1 MTTTITNTTP
11 RVWIGCLQCYN
22 EGKLVGDW
30 YDAVDADEITTS
42 ALHGRKIQPKT
53 HEELWVM
60 DHENLP
66 ITGECSPHDAAEL
79 AGVMEE
85 VPEGDRAALIA
96 WVLSGDYVEDG
107 DGLPSISD
115 FEERY
120 CGEWVSFRE
129 YAEQL
134 GDDIGLLDDVPEE
147 IARYF
152 DWDAWTR
159 DLMFDY
165 TTEDAPTGVYVFRV
179 M

>member
-1 MTTTITNTTP
+1 MTTTIADDTP
-11 RVWIGCLQCYN
+11 RVWIGCFQCYN

-42 ALHGRKIQPKT
+42 ALHGRKIQPET

-60 DHENLP
+60 DHENLL

-107 DGLPSISD
+107 EGLPSISD

-165 TTEDAPTGVYVFRV
+165 TTEDAPTSVYVFRV